1 MVFYLIYAKFLET
14 TSAPYD
20 LQLKIMTVCELYS
33 RDMGLVI
40 CALFCCF
47 KLQKIFCLRKYYETS
62 RSYCTKCLKMAV
74 YMKDRDAEFEAVE
87 SIKLLNYYMG
97 ISAEVD

>member
-1 MVFYLIYAKFLET
+1 
-14 TSAPYD
+14 
-20 LQLKIMTVCELYS
+20 
-33 RDMGLVI
+33 
-40 CALFCCF
+40 
-47 KLQKIFCLRKYYETS
+47 
-62 RSYCTKCLKMAV
+62 MAV